1 MPQPGSVAVDFP
13 KRFFEPL
20 ELVITEVGG
29 KERLKVFQI
38 GDYASNSLTPEF
50 FQNIFALKP
59 GSYIADVALESGDT
73 SSGLPVQFE
82 VVSGELKE
90 VLINIEMGR

>member
-1 MPQPGSVAVDFP
+1 
-13 KRFFEPL
+13 
-20 ELVITEVGG
+20 
-29 KERLKVFQI
+29 
-38 GDYASNSLTPEF
+38 
-50 FQNIFALKP
+50 LKP

-73 SSGLPVQFE
+73 RSGLPVQFE